1 MNLSCAQFSCTGM
14 RDSNQDALGY
24 TISDDYA
31 CFVVSDGVSGE
42 PGSEIAARCAVERI
56 LERAQ
61 RSGPT
66 LAPIREPALG
76 ETLLACIE
84 EAHGA
89 ILASQQRERERGR
102 MSATVI
108 ALFIDRRHNIAQWAH
123 LGDSRLYRFARGALI
138 ERTRD
143 HSVRQQLLDA
153 GLPSEGVN
161 PGWLHMALGMRGP
174 IAPAISPPHAL
185 EDGDVFLLCTDGL
198 WQTVA
203 QEALEDR
210 LRIVHTVDDWALL
223 IEHEAMRH
231 SGSAPNADNYSA
243 LAVWAGS
250 PQNVTLQRART
261 RREE

>member
-1 MNLSCAQFSCTGM
+1 MNLSCAQFSRTGT

-56 LERAQ
+56 LDRAQ
-61 RSGPT
+61 HSDRIREPT
-66 LAPIREPALG
+66 LAQ
-76 ETLLACIE
+76 TLLACIE

-108 ALFIDRRHNIAQWAH
+108 VLFIDRRHNIAQWAH

-138 ERTRD
+138 EHTRD

-153 GLPSEGVN
+153 GLPSDGVN

-174 IAPAISPPHAL
+174 IAPAISPPHVL

-231 SGSAPNADNYSA
+231 SGSAPHADNYSA

-250 PQNVTLQRART
+250 PQNVTLQRMRT
-261 RREE
+261 RREG

>member
-1 MNLSCAQFSCTGM
+1 MNLSCAQFSRTGT
-14 RDSNQDALGY
+14 RESNQDALGY

-56 LERAQ
+56 MERAQ
-61 RSGPT
+61 RSDAGHEPT
-66 LAPIREPALG
+66 LAQ
-76 ETLLACIE
+76 TLRACIE
-84 EAHGA
+84 DAHGA
-89 ILASQQRERERGR
+89 IRASQQREHERGR

-108 ALFIDRRHNIAQWAH
+108 VLLIDRQRDIAQWAH

-153 GLPSEGVN
+153 GLPSDGVN
-161 PGWLHMALGMRGP
+161 PGWLHMALGMRGT
-174 IAPAISPPHAL
+174 IAPAISEPHAL

-203 QEALEDR
+203 EEALEDR
-210 LRIVHTVDDWALL
+210 LRIVHSVDDWALL

-231 SGSAPNADNYSA
+231 SDSASNADNYSA

-250 PQNVTLQRART
+250 PQNVTLQRPRTT
-261 RREE
+261 RREG